1 MISLATG
8 TGTRRNLDAMRAHG
22 FGLLLTPDRPEMRA
36 GFDLF
41 AIDNG
46 AWGCFQRGAE
56 WSPEPWQ
63 RLVEAHGR
71 AALFTILP
79 DVVCG
84 GAASLA
90 LSLSWLPWA
99 AERCGQVLIAVQNG
113 MTADDLRPHVG
124 PHVGIFVGGDT
135 VWKEGS
141 LPMWGA
147 LAKETGC
154 WLHVG
159 RVNSTRRI
167 RLCALS
173 GVHSFDGTS
182 ATRFAITT
190 PVIDMARRQ
199 TAMEFYA

>member
-1 MISLATG
+1 VISLATG

-22 FGLLLTPDRPEMRA
+22 FGLLLTPDRPEMRN

-46 AWGCFQRGAE
+46 AWGCFQRGVQ
-56 WSPEPWQ
+56 WLPEPWQ

-71 AALFTILP
+71 TALFAILP

-99 AERCGQVLIAVQNG
+99 QERCPQVLIAVQNG
-113 MTADDLRPHVG
+113 MTAEDLRPHVG

-135 VWKEGS
+135 EWKEGS

-159 RVNSTRRI
+159 RVNSARRI

-182 ATRFAITT
+182 ATRFAVTT

-199 TAMEFYA
+199 TAMEFFT